1 MPQQRYNF
9 DQIRSDSEDE
19 RENGAGSDDEE
30 EHEAGEIFA
39 DYRPSKLHIGMPH
52 PDPVVETASLAA
64 VEPPDITYEL
74 HIHVRHPL
82 DIALE
87 CRNSANPLWETS
99 SRLSK
104 IHLNHTKV
112 EHTKPTGCLCARR
125 HGCRTLW

>member
-9 DQIRSDSEDE
+9 DQIRSDSDDE

-64 VEPPDITYEL
+64 VEPPDISYEL
-74 HIHVRHPL
+74 HIHVRRPL
-82 DIALE
+82 E
-87 CRNSANPLWETS
+87 SQWSAATLPICS
-99 SRLSK
+99 
-104 IHLNHTKV
+104 
-112 EHTKPTGCLCARR
+112 GR
-125 HGCRTLW
+125 HVPES

>member
-9 DQIRSDSEDE
+9 DQIRSDSDND

-82 DIALE
+82 DIAVYPA
-87 CRNSANPLWETS
+87 ANLPVCS
-99 SRLSK
+99 
-104 IHLNHTKV
+104 
-112 EHTKPTGCLCARR
+112 GR
-125 HGCRTLW
+125 HVPELGRSICSTQK